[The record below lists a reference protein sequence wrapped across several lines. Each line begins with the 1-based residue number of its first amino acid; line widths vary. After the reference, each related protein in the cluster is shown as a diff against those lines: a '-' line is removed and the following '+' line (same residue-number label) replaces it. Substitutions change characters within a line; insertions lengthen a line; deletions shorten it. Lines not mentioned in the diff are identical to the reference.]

1 MTFQAYESSMEDGR
15 PVTLYRFTLGTTV
28 WRYTSHDRDVLLP
41 DGTVWKSVAI
51 SDEGIKQSGEAASDA
66 MNISAP
72 ITIGPVQAHLVT
84 PPSQA
89 IQVVI
94 LRKHVD
100 SDDVTA
106 AWAGEVMQVNPA
118 VPGQARI
125 TCETTAVSMRREGL
139 RLAWQRTCPY
149 ALYDSVTCK
158 VNKAGYALPLIVLER
173 AGFSI
178 RTNVAE
184 SMPDGWFGGG
194 FIQWMHPVRGMEFR
208 GINYHKGNTLGI
220 FGAVEDIYNGLR
232 VTAYPG
238 CSRTAA
244 VCASKFN
251 NLDNYG
257 GVPNMPGK
265 SPFDGNPVFY

>member
-1 MTFQAYESSMEDGR
+1 MTFQAYESSVEDGR
-15 PVTLYRFTLGTTV
+15 PITLYRFTLGTTV

-66 MNISAP
+66 MNINAP

-94 LRKHVD
+94 LRKHAN
-100 SDDVTA
+100 SDDVAA

-149 ALYDSVTCK
+149 ALYDAVTCK
-158 VNKAGYALPLIVLER
+158 VNKASYGHPLIVLAR
-173 AGFSI
+173 NGFTI
-178 RTNVAE
+178 LTNDAE
-184 SMPDGWFGGG
+184 AYNDGWFSGG
-194 FIQWMHPVRGMEFR
+194 FIQWLHPVRGMEFR
-208 GINYHKGNTLGI
+208 GINFHDKNTLGI
-220 FGAVEDIYNGLR
+220 FGAVEDIYEGLR

-244 VCASKFN
+244 VCLNKFN
-251 NLDNYG
+251 NLPNYG